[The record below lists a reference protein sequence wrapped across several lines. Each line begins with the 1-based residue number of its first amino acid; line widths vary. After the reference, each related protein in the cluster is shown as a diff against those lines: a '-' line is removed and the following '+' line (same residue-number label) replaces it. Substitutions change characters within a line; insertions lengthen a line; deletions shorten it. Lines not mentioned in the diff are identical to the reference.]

1 MTREPLPFALSAL
14 LLLPALALGG
24 WAVITV
30 EDLPDYVV
38 VDKPLT
44 LTFTVRQHGR
54 TPLSGLSPRV
64 EATSARLEAK
74 AAAVAGGK
82 TGQYQA
88 TLTLPQAGNWQI
100 TIHSGFHD
108 SKTTLLPLPAVA
120 VGSQPALALSEP
132 ERGARLFLAKG
143 CVTCHV
149 GSEPVGP
156 DLSGKRFDP
165 DFLRRFLADPSILPA
180 APGTTLGMPNL
191 NLKPAEIAALV
202 AYLNTERQAQAR

>member
-1 MTREPLPFALSAL
+1 MTRKSLPLVLSAL
-14 LLLPALALGG
+14 LLLPTLALGG

-38 VDKPLT
+38 AGQPLT
-44 LTFTVRQHGR
+44 LTFMVRQHGR

-64 EATSARLEAK
+64 EATSAGLEAN
-74 AAAVAGGK
+74 AAAVAGDR
-82 TGQYQA
+82 TGRYQA
-88 TLTLPQAGNWQI
+88 TLTLPQAGNWTI
-100 TIHSGFHD
+100 TIHSGFMN

-120 VGSQPALALSEP
+120 AGSPPTLALPEP
-132 ERGARLFLAKG
+132 ERGARLFVAKG

-149 GSEPVGP
+149 QIAVGP

-165 DFLRRFLADPSILPA
+165 EFLRRFLADPSTLPPSA
-180 APGTTLGMPNL
+180 GATFGMPNL
-191 NLKPAEIAALV
+191 SLKAAEIAALV